1 MILDFS
7 CKHTEKVWNGVRT
20 TKWDSKIQK
29 IALRKLFMINA
40 AHKLFDLKVPPGN
53 NLHPLKDDLN
63 GYQGIKIN
71 DQWRIIFIW
80 SGNDAESVKITDY
93 H

>member
-7 CKHTEKVWNGVRT
+7 CKHTAKVWNGEKTR
-20 TKWDSKIQK
+20 KWDDKIK
-29 IALRKLFMINA
+29 KVALRKLYMIHA

-53 NLHPLKDDLN
+53 GLHQLKDDLKE
-63 GYQGIKIN
+63 YYAIKIN

-80 SGNDAESVKITDY
+80 KGNDAAEVKITDY